1 MNRSDVN
8 SHAVILV
15 VDDNPENL
23 ALISTYL
30 KECAYQ
36 IAVAKN
42 GESAIEITKS
52 LKPDLILLDIQMPK
66 MNGFDACKIIKKNS
80 EISDIPIIFMSAL
93 TDTIDKVTAFEIGAV
108 DYIIKPVDSEE
119 LIARVNTHLTIT
131 RLQKENLVANKN
143 LEHTNSELTKS
154 LQELKI
160 AQDAL
165 VISGKMA
172 GLAPLVSG
180 VAHSINTPLGICI
193 TGISH
198 LKHTLVEL
206 EEEIKQRS
214 VQEAWLDAYI
224 DGCISVVDVMTD
236 SLDRTKNLISR
247 FKEVSVSQFH
257 RHNVTLDLV
266 DCIGSFRDVYGKKLK
281 DVGHRLSV
289 IMPENCTVNA
299 SQDIVFQIL
308 SNLVDNSLIHGLEGK
323 SVGNIVIEVS
333 PQPDEHI
340 LLTVRDD
347 GCGMKDEV
355 AEKCFD
361 PFFSTHD
368 LSVRSGLGLSITYSL
383 VTEGLGGKI
392 ELKSWHDGAQF
403 SIVFPAS
410 KDG

>member
-1 MNRSDVN
+1 MNKSDVN

-23 ALISTYL
+23 SLISTYL

-143 LEHTNSELTKS
+143 LEHANTELTKS

-180 VAHSINTPLGICI
+180 VAPG
-193 TGISH
+193 
-198 LKHTLVEL
+198 
-206 EEEIKQRS
+206 
-214 VQEAWLDAYI
+214 
-224 DGCISVVDVMTD
+224 
-236 SLDRTKNLISR
+236 
-247 FKEVSVSQFH
+247 
-257 RHNVTLDLV
+257 
-266 DCIGSFRDVYGKKLK
+266 
-281 DVGHRLSV
+281 
-289 IMPENCTVNA
+289 
-299 SQDIVFQIL
+299 QD
-308 SNLVDNSLIHGLEGK
+308 HE
-323 SVGNIVIEVS
+323 
-333 PQPDEHI
+333 
-340 LLTVRDD
+340 R
-347 GCGMKDEV
+347 
-355 AEKCFD
+355 
-361 PFFSTHD
+361 
-368 LSVRSGLGLSITYSL
+368 
-383 VTEGLGGKI
+383 
-392 ELKSWHDGAQF
+392 F
-403 SIVFPAS
+403 SIKNGSV
-410 KDG
+410 